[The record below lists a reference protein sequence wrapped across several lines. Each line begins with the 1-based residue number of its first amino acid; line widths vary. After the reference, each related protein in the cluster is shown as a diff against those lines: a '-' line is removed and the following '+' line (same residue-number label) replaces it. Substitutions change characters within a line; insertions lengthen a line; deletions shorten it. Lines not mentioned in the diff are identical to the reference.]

1 MNESEYFQGVVDCC
15 KLLYR
20 EKVGLD
26 YINRP
31 DKSIISEQI
40 YTQIEKIELEL
51 ENRVPRISPLYTALK
66 IDKEAMESQ
75 SSYWEGV
82 RDTTSLVRNFITYKK
97 DDYNLNEYED
107 FLKQILVKSSQK
119 LESETSPLVNKLD
132 INFKSDLPDEPSFEV
147 ESDSNNE
154 YSQELDYDNNE
165 GSELISDDF
174 SDEYESKVEVKSEEL
189 LDLEEKI
196 EEDSE
201 EMIELALE
209 ELNRDNTIS
218 DLRSGLLSQINN
230 EISRI
235 DTPVEDTLPKKEK
248 TVPIVRIS
256 PRDPDKNSREDELYS
271 SPLKDA
277 LKMLKSDE
285 DDELDS

>member
-15 KLLYR
+15 KLLFK
-20 EKVGLD
+20 EKVGLSD
-26 YINRP
+26 TESL
-31 DKSIISEQI
+31 DKTIISEQI
-40 YTQIEKIELEL
+40 YTQLEKIEIEL

-66 IDKEAMESQ
+66 INKEAIESQ

-82 RDTTSLVRNFITYKK
+82 RDTTSLVRNFTTYKNNK
-97 DDYNLNEYED
+97 YSLQEYED
-107 FLKQILVKSSQK
+107 FLNQILVKSSQK
-119 LESETSPLVNKLD
+119 LESETSPLANKLD
-132 INFKSDLPDEPSFEV
+132 INFTNELPDETSFEV
-147 ESDSNNE
+147 ESKSNNDN
-154 YSQELDYDNNE
+154 SKELKYDRNE
-165 GSELISDDF
+165 GLDLFSDDF
-174 SDEYESKVEVKSEEL
+174 SDDESKVEVNSTEL
-189 LDLEEKI
+189 LDQEEKI

-218 DLRSGLLSQINN
+218 NLRSGLLSQINN

-235 DTPVEDTLPKKEK
+235 DTPIEDTLSKKEK

-256 PRDPDKNSREDELYS
+256 PSDPDKSNREDELYS

>member
-15 KLLYR
+15 KLLFK
-20 EKVGLD
+20 EKVGLSD
-26 YINRP
+26 TESL
-31 DKSIISEQI
+31 DKTIISEQI
-40 YTQIEKIELEL
+40 YTQLEKIEIEL

-66 IDKEAMESQ
+66 INKEAIESQ

-82 RDTTSLVRNFITYKK
+82 RDTTSLVRNFTTYKNNK
-97 DDYNLNEYED
+97 YSLQEYED
-107 FLKQILVKSSQK
+107 FLHQILVKSSQK
-119 LESETSPLVNKLD
+119 LESETSPLANKLD
-132 INFKSDLPDEPSFEV
+132 INFTNELPDETSFEV
-147 ESDSNNE
+147 ESKSNNDN
-154 YSQELDYDNNE
+154 SKELKYDRNE
-165 GSELISDDF
+165 GLDLFSDDF
-174 SDEYESKVEVKSEEL
+174 SDDESKVEVNSTEL
-189 LDLEEKI
+189 LDQEEKI

-218 DLRSGLLSQINN
+218 NLRSGLLSQINN

-235 DTPVEDTLPKKEK
+235 DTPIEDTLSKKEK

-256 PRDPDKNSREDELYS
+256 PSDPDKSNREDELYS

>member
-1 MNESEYFQGVVDCC
+1 MKESEYFQGVVDCC
-15 KLLYR
+15 KLLFK

-26 YINRP
+26 DIDRP

-40 YTQIEKIELEL
+40 YTQLEKIELEL

-66 IDKEAMESQ
+66 IDKEAIESQ

-82 RDTTSLVRNFITYKK
+82 RDATSLVRNFIIYKNN
-97 DDYNLNEYED
+97 DYSLYEYED

-119 LESETSPLVNKLD
+119 LESETSPLANKLD
-132 INFKSDLPDEPSFEV
+132 INFKSELTDEPSFEV
-147 ESDSNNE
+147 ESNSNNE
-154 YSQELDYDNNE
+154 FSKELKYDKNE
-165 GSELISDDF
+165 GLELFSDDF
-174 SDEYESKVEVKSEEL
+174 SDEFESKVEGESVEL
-189 LDLEEKI
+189 PDQEEKNV
-196 EEDSE
+196 EDSE

-235 DTPVEDTLPKKEK
+235 DAPIENTLPKKEK
-248 TVPIVRIS
+248 SVPIVRIS
-256 PRDPDKNSREDELYS
+256 PSDPNKNSREDELYS